1 VTNFPRSRDKKWLV
15 FGSRI
20 TSTFPTISL
29 CYARTVRWT
38 GCAAV
43 LEVQMPKPRAVS
55 EHIVVPSI
63 GSREIARA
71 QRSVSG
77 AAKMRSKAR
86 DLGNSLLGVQS
97 PV

>member
-1 VTNFPRSRDKKWLV
+1 MRLV

-20 TSTFPTISL
+20 TSTFPISL

-38 GCAAV
+38 ACGVV
-43 LEVQMPKPRAVS
+43 LEVQMPEPRGVS
-55 EHIVVPSI
+55 EHIVVPSM

-77 AAKMRSKAR
+77 AAKMRSRHSISAIVYSASTR
-86 DLGNSLLGVQS
+86 QYS
-97 PV
+97 